1 MINKSDLRR
10 QVAELFIVR
19 ASGFNLD
26 SQRLYP
32 NLEESNSN
40 LKRLLE
46 EGVGGVIVLGGTVKE
61 LEIRCNILKKWS
73 GKPLLLC
80 ADIEEGVGQR
90 FYGGTKF
97 VPPMGIAQIYKKDQ
111 TLAISIA
118 EKIGYF
124 TGKEAKK
131 IGLNWLLAPVCD
143 INNNP
148 NNPVINLRAWGEEP
162 ETVKSLTCAFQRGVS
177 RSKMLTCAKH
187 FPGHGNSEVDSHL
200 DLPEIHNDLSKLEK
214 FELIPFKSL
223 INQGVNSVMIGH
235 LLFPKIDP
243 IFPATL
249 SKRVVTDLLRIKFKY
264 DGLVVSDA
272 LVMNAITN
280 KYSSGKA
287 AVMAFDAGIDLI
299 MMPKDIDEA
308 IDSLTD
314 AFYSG
319 KISLE
324 RLNISRERRKK
335 QLDLVSNE
343 DDFKKEDFNNED
355 NKNKFLLD
363 ASKFSNSIIKSSIF
377 VREES
382 TIKAEFNDINLIQI
396 DNFDQVSNK
405 FIPALDLPK
414 AVGFKNLII
423 HPLGIS
429 PWGKTNKNFL
439 ELGQFSNSKILVQLF
454 VRGKPFIGLDYH
466 NDHWIDTIEKLE
478 FEQRLSGIIIYGC
491 PYLFDKIKK
500 TIHKNIPLAY
510 SPSQTEEA
518 QNQILS
524 RILQS
529 KIIQKEIDKESS
541 IEFTD

>member
-1 MINKSDLRR
+1 MNKSDLRR

-46 EGVGGVIVLGGTVKE
+46 EGVGGVIFLGGTVKE
-61 LEIRCNILKKWS
+61 LEIRCNVLKKWS

-97 VPPMGIAQIYKKDQ
+97 IPPMGIAQIYKKDYN
-111 TLAISIA
+111 LAISIA

-124 TGKEAKK
+124 TGKEAKN

-143 INNNP
+143 INNNS

-308 IDSLTD
+308 IDSLAD

-396 DNFDQVSNK
+396 DNFDQVHNK

-529 KIIQKEIDKESS
+529 KTTQKEIEKESS

>member
-1 MINKSDLRR
+1 MNKSDLRR

-46 EGVGGVIVLGGTVKE
+46 EGVGGVIFLGGTVKE
-61 LEIRCNILKKWS
+61 LEIRCNVLKKWS

-97 VPPMGIAQIYKKDQ
+97 IPPMGIAQIYKKDYN
-111 TLAISIA
+111 LAISIA

-124 TGKEAKK
+124 TGKEAKN

-143 INNNP
+143 INNNS

-177 RSKMLTCAKH
+177 RSNMLTCAKH
-187 FPGHGNSEVDSHL
+187 FPGHGNSEIDSHL
-200 DLPEIHNDLSKLEK
+200 DLPEIQNDLSELEK
-214 FELIPFKSL
+214 FELIPFRSL
-223 INQGVNSVMIGH
+223 INQGVNSIMIGH
-235 LLFPKIDP
+235 LLLSKIDP
-243 IFPATL
+243 IYPATL
-249 SKRVVTDLLRIKFKY
+249 SKRLVTDLLRIKFKY
-264 DGLVVSDA
+264 DGLIVSDA
-272 LVMNAITN
+272 LVMNAISN

-299 MMPKDIDEA
+299 MMPKNIDEA

-314 AFYSG
+314 AFYSE
-319 KISLE
+319 KIPLE
-324 RLNISRERRKK
+324 RLHMSRERRKK
-335 QLDLVSNE
+335 QLDLISNE
-343 DDFKKEDFNNED
+343 NDLEKEELRNED
-355 NKNKFLLD
+355 IKNKFLLD
-363 ASKFSNSIIKSSIF
+363 AYRFSNSIIKNSIF
-377 VREES
+377 VRGES
-382 TIKAEFNDINLIQI
+382 TIKAKVNDINLIQI
-396 DNFDQVSNK
+396 DNFDQLSNK
-405 FIPALDLPK
+405 FSPALNLPK
-414 AVGFKNLII
+414 EVGFKNLII

-429 PWGKTNKNFL
+429 PWQKTNKRFL
-439 ELGQFSNSKILVQLF
+439 ELGQFGNSKILVQLF

-466 NDHWIDTIEKLE
+466 NYHWIDAIKNLEIEE
-478 FEQRLSGIIIYGC
+478 RLSGIIIYGC
-491 PYLFDKIKK
+491 PYLYDKIKK
-500 TIHKNIPLAY
+500 NIHESIPLAY
-510 SPSQTEEA
+510 SPSQIEEA

-529 KIIQKEIDKESS
+529 KRVNREIDKKF
-541 IEFTD
+541 INEFTD

>member
-1 MINKSDLRR
+1 MNKSDLRR

-46 EGVGGVIVLGGTVKE
+46 EGVGGVIFLGGTVKE
-61 LEIRCNILKKWS
+61 LEIRCNVLKKWS

-97 VPPMGIAQIYKKDQ
+97 IPPMGIAQIYKKDYN
-111 TLAISIA
+111 LAISIA

-124 TGKEAKK
+124 TGKEAKN

-143 INNNP
+143 INNNS

-162 ETVKSLTCAFQRGVS
+162 EIVKSLTCAFHRGVS

-200 DLPEIHNDLSKLEK
+200 DLPEIRNDLSELEK
-214 FELIPFKSL
+214 FELIPFISL

-235 LLFPKIDP
+235 LLFSKIDP
-243 IFPATL
+243 IYPATL
-249 SKRVVTDLLRIKFKY
+249 SKRLVTDLLRIKLNY

-272 LVMNAITN
+272 LVMNAISN
-280 KYSSGKA
+280 KYGSGES
-287 AVMAFDAGIDLI
+287 AVKAFDAGIDLI

-308 IDSLTD
+308 INSLTD
-314 AFYSG
+314 AVYSE
-319 KISLE
+319 KISLK
-324 RLNISRERRKK
+324 RLQISRERRKK
-335 QLDLVSNE
+335 QLDLISNE
-343 DDFKKEDFNNED
+343 NDLKKEELKNQNI
-355 NKNKFLLD
+355 KNKFSLD
-363 ASKFSNSIIKSSIF
+363 AYKFSKLIIKNTIF
-377 VREES
+377 VRKES
-382 TIKAEFNDINLIQI
+382 SIKAEVNDINLIQI
-396 DNFDQVSNK
+396 DDFDQVSNK
-405 FIPALDLPK
+405 FFPALDLPK
-414 AVGFKNLII
+414 AVGFQNLII

-429 PWGKTNKNFL
+429 PWQKNNRKFL
-439 ELGQFSNSKILVQLF
+439 ELGRFGNSKILIQLF
-454 VRGKPFIGLDYH
+454 VRGKPFIGLDYD
-466 NDHWIDTIEKLE
+466 NYHWIDALKSLEIEE
-478 FEQRLSGIIIYGC
+478 RLSGIIIYGC
-491 PYLFDKIKK
+491 PYLYEKVKQ
-500 TIHKNIPLAY
+500 TIHESIPLAY
-510 SPSQTEEA
+510 SPSQIEEA

-529 KIIQKEIDKESS
+529 KIVQKEIDKKLSK
-541 IEFTD
+541 EFTD

>member
-1 MINKSDLRR
+1 MNKSDLRR

-32 NLEESNSN
+32 HLEESNSN

-46 EGVGGVIVLGGTVKE
+46 EGVGGVILLGGTVKE
-61 LEIRCNILKKWS
+61 LEIRCNVLKKWS
-73 GKPLLLC
+73 SKPLLLC

-97 VPPMGIAQIYKKDQ
+97 IPPMGIAQIYKKDHN
-111 TLAISIA
+111 LAISIA

-124 TGKEAKK
+124 TGKEAKY

-143 INNNP
+143 INNNS

-162 ETVKSLTCAFQRGVS
+162 ETVKSLTCAFHSGVS

-200 DLPEIHNDLSKLEK
+200 DLPEIQNDLSKLDK

-223 INQGVNSVMIGH
+223 INQGVSSVMIGH
-235 LLFPKIDP
+235 LLFSKIDP
-243 IFPATL
+243 IYPATL
-249 SKRVVTDLLRIKFKY
+249 SKKLVTDLLRIKLKY

-272 LVMNAITN
+272 LVMNAISN
-280 KYSSGKA
+280 KYSSGIS

-299 MMPKDIDEA
+299 MMPKNIDEA

-314 AFYSG
+314 AFYSE

-324 RLNISRERRKK
+324 RLHISRERRKK
-335 QLDLVSNE
+335 QLDLISNE
-343 DDFKKEDFNNED
+343 NHLEKEDLKDED
-355 NKNKFLLD
+355 IKNKFSLD
-363 ASKFSNSIIKSSIF
+363 AYRFSNSIIENSIF
-377 VREES
+377 VRKES
-382 TIKAEFNDINLIQI
+382 TIKAEVNDINLIQI
-396 DNFDQVSNK
+396 DNFDQASNK
-405 FIPALDLPK
+405 FFPALDLPK
-414 AVGFKNLII
+414 AVGFRNLII

-429 PWGKTNKNFL
+429 PWQDNNKRFL
-439 ELGQFSNSKILVQLF
+439 ELGQFRNSKILVQLF
-454 VRGKPFIGLDYH
+454 VRGKPFIGLEYH
-466 NDHWIDTIEKLE
+466 NDHWIDAIKNLEIEE
-478 FEQRLSGIIIYGC
+478 RLSGIIIYGC
-491 PYLFDKIKK
+491 PYLYDKIKEI
-500 TIHKNIPLAY
+500 IHESIPLAY
-510 SPSQTEEA
+510 SPSQIEEA

-524 RILQS
+524 RMLQS
-529 KIIQKEIDKESS
+529 KIAQKEIDEKSRN
-541 IEFTD
+541 EFTD

>member
-124 TGKEAKK
+124 TGKEAKE

-272 LVMNAITN
+272 LVMNAIKN
-280 KYSSGKA
+280 KYSSGKS

-396 DNFDQVSNK
+396 DNFDQVHNK
-405 FIPALDLPK
+405 FIPALDFPK

-500 TIHKNIPLAY
+500 SIHKNIPLAY

>member
-1 MINKSDLRR
+1 MNKSDLRR

-46 EGVGGVIVLGGTVKE
+46 EGVGGVILLGGTVKE
-61 LEIRCNILKKWS
+61 LEIRCNVLKKWS
-73 GKPLLLC
+73 DKPLLLC

-97 VPPMGIAQIYKKDQ
+97 IPPMGIAQIYKKDHN
-111 TLAISIA
+111 LAISIA

-124 TGKEAKK
+124 TGKEAKN

-143 INNNP
+143 INNNS

-162 ETVKSLTCAFQRGVS
+162 ETVKSLTCAFHRGVS

-200 DLPEIHNDLSKLEK
+200 DLPEIQNDLSKLDK

-223 INQGVNSVMIGH
+223 INQGVSSVMIGH
-235 LLFPKIDP
+235 LLFSKIDP
-243 IFPATL
+243 IYPATL
-249 SKRVVTDLLRIKFKY
+249 SKRLVTDLLRIKLKY

-272 LVMNAITN
+272 LVMNAISN
-280 KYSSGKA
+280 KYSSGIS

-319 KISLE
+319 KFSLE
-324 RLNISRERRKK
+324 RLHVSRDRRKK
-335 QLDLVSNE
+335 QLDLISNE
-343 DDFKKEDFNNED
+343 NDLEKEDLKD
-355 NKNKFLLD
+355 KDIKNKFSLD
-363 ASKFSNSIIKSSIF
+363 AYRFSNSIIENSIF
-377 VREES
+377 IREES
-382 TIKAEFNDINLIQI
+382 TIKAEFNDINLIKI

-405 FIPALDLPK
+405 YLPALYLPK
-414 AVGFKNLII
+414 AAGFKNLII
-423 HPLGIS
+423 HPLGLS
-429 PWGKTNKNFL
+429 PWKKTNKRVL
-439 ELGQFSNSKILVQLF
+439 ELGQFGNSKILVQLF

-466 NDHWIDTIEKLE
+466 NDHWADAIKNLEIEE
-478 FEQRLSGIIIYGC
+478 RLSGVIVYGC
-491 PYLFDKIKK
+491 PYLYDKIKK
-500 TIHKNIPLAY
+500 TIHESIPLAY
-510 SPSQTEEA
+510 SPSQIEEA
-518 QNQILS
+518 QNHILS

-529 KIIQKEIDKESS
+529 KRVNKEIDKK
-541 IEFTD
+541 IIKEFTD

>member
-1 MINKSDLRR
+1 MNKSDLRR

-32 NLEESNSN
+32 QLEESNSN

-46 EGVGGVIVLGGTVKE
+46 EGVGGVILLGGTIKE
-61 LEIRCNILKKWS
+61 LEIRCNVLKNWS

-97 VPPMGIAQIYKKDQ
+97 IPPMGIAQIYKKDHK
-111 TLAISIA
+111 LAISIS

-124 TGKEAKK
+124 TGKEAKY

-143 INNNP
+143 INNNS

-177 RSKMLTCAKH
+177 RSKILTCAKH

-200 DLPEIHNDLSKLEK
+200 DLPEIQNDLYKLEK

-223 INQGVNSVMIGH
+223 INQGINSIMIGH
-235 LLFPKIDP
+235 LLLSNIDP
-243 IFPATL
+243 IYPATL
-249 SKRVVTDLLRIKFKY
+249 SKRLVTDLLRTKLKY

-272 LVMNAITN
+272 LVMNAISN
-280 KYSSGKA
+280 KYSSGMA
-287 AVMAFDAGIDLI
+287 AVLAFDAGIDLI
-299 MMPKDIDEA
+299 MMPKDINEA

-314 AFYSG
+314 AFYSE

-324 RLNISRERRKK
+324 RLHISRERRKK
-335 QLDLVSNE
+335 QLDLISNE
-343 DDFKKEDFNNED
+343 NDLEQEELRNDDI
-355 NKNKFLLD
+355 KNKFSLD
-363 ASKFSNSIIKSSIF
+363 AYKFSKSIIKNSIYI
-377 VREES
+377 REES
-382 TIKAEFNDINLIQI
+382 IIKAEVNDINLIQI
-396 DNFDQVSNK
+396 DNFDQISNK
-405 FIPALDLPK
+405 FFPALDLPK

-429 PWGKTNKNFL
+429 PWQKTNKKYLQL
-439 ELGQFSNSKILVQLF
+439 ELFGNSKILIQLF

-466 NDHWIDTIEKLE
+466 NDHWVDAIKNLEIEK
-478 FEQRLSGIIIYGC
+478 RLSGVIIYGC
-491 PYLFDKIKK
+491 PYLYDKIKK
-500 TIHKNIPLAY
+500 AIHNSIPLAY
-510 SPSQTEEA
+510 SPSQIEEA
-518 QNQILS
+518 QKQILT

-529 KIIQKEIDKESS
+529 KIVQKEIDKTSNN
-541 IEFTD
+541 EFTD

>member
-1 MINKSDLRR
+1 MNKSDLRR

-46 EGVGGVIVLGGTVKE
+46 EGVGGVIFLGGTVKE
-61 LEIRCNILKKWS
+61 LEIRCNVLKKWS

-97 VPPMGIAQIYKKDQ
+97 IPPMGIAQIYKKDYN
-111 TLAISIA
+111 LAISIA

-124 TGKEAKK
+124 TGKEAKN

-308 IDSLTD
+308 IDSLAD

-343 DDFKKEDFNNED
+343 DDFKKEDLNNED
-355 NKNKFLLD
+355 IKNKFLLD

-396 DNFDQVSNK
+396 DNFDQVPNK
-405 FIPALDLPK
+405 FIPALDFPK

-454 VRGKPFIGLDYH
+454 VRGKPFIGLDYD
-466 NDHWIDTIEKLE
+466 NDHWIDALKSLEIEE
-478 FEQRLSGIIIYGC
+478 RLSGIIIYGC
-491 PYLFDKIKK
+491 PYLYEKIKQ
-500 TIHKNIPLAY
+500 TIHESIPLAY
-510 SPSQTEEA
+510 SPSQIEEA

-529 KIIQKEIDKESS
+529 KIVQKEIDKKLSK
-541 IEFTD
+541 EFTD

>member
-1 MINKSDLRR
+1 MNKSDLRR

-46 EGVGGVIVLGGTVKE
+46 EGVGGVIFLGGTLKE
-61 LEIRCNILKKWS
+61 LEIRCNVLKKWS

-343 DDFKKEDFNNED
+343 DDFQKEDLNNED
-355 NKNKFLLD
+355 IKNKFLLD

-396 DNFDQVSNK
+396 DNFDQVPNK
-405 FIPALDLPK
+405 FIPALDFPK

-439 ELGQFSNSKILVQLF
+439 ELGQFSNSKILFQLF

-529 KIIQKEIDKESS
+529 KIVQKEIDKKLSK
-541 IEFTD
+541 EFTD

>member
-1 MINKSDLRR
+1 MNKSDLRR

-46 EGVGGVIVLGGTVKE
+46 EGVGGVIFLGGTVKE

-200 DLPEIHNDLSKLEK
+200 DLPEIRNDLSELEK
-214 FELIPFKSL
+214 FELIPFISL

-235 LLFPKIDP
+235 LLFSKIDP
-243 IFPATL
+243 IYPATL
-249 SKRVVTDLLRIKFKY
+249 SKRLVTDLLRTKFKY

-308 IDSLTD
+308 IDSLAD

-405 FIPALDLPK
+405 FIPALDFPK

-439 ELGQFSNSKILVQLF
+439 EMGQFSNSKILVQLF

-500 TIHKNIPLAY
+500 SIHKNIPLAY

-529 KIIQKEIDKESS
+529 KITQKEIDKESS

>member
-1 MINKSDLRR
+1 MNRSDLRR
-10 QVAELFIVR
+10 EVAELFIVR

-32 NLEESNSN
+32 NLEESNTS

-46 EGVGGVIVLGGTVKE
+46 EGVGGVIFLGGTVKE

-73 GKPLLLC
+73 GKRLLLC

-90 FYGGTKF
+90 FHGGTKF
-97 VPPMGIAQIYKKDQ
+97 IPPMGIAQIYKKDHH
-111 TLAISIA
+111 LGISIA

-124 TGKEAKK
+124 TAKEAKN

-143 INNNP
+143 INNNS
-148 NNPVINLRAWGEEP
+148 NNPVINLRAWGEEA

-177 RSKMLTCAKH
+177 RSKILTCAKH

-200 DLPEIHNDLSKLEK
+200 DLPEIHNDLSELEK
-214 FELIPFKSL
+214 FELIPFESL

-243 IFPATL
+243 IYPATL
-249 SKRVVTDLLRIKFKY
+249 SKRLVTELLRIKFNY
-264 DGLVVSDA
+264 DGLIVSDA
-272 LVMNAITN
+272 LVMNAISN

-299 MMPKDIDEA
+299 MMPKNIDEA

-324 RLNISRERRKK
+324 RLRMSRERRKK
-335 QLDLVSNE
+335 QLDLISNE
-343 DDFKKEDFNNED
+343 NDLEEKFRHEDV
-355 NKNKFLLD
+355 KNKFLVD
-363 ASKFSNSIIKSSIF
+363 AYRFSNSIIKNSIC
-377 VREES
+377 VRGEI
-382 TIKAEFNDINLIQI
+382 TIKAKVNDINLIQI

-405 FIPALDLPK
+405 LFPALNLPE
-414 AVGFKNLII
+414 AVGFRNLII

-429 PWGKTNKNFL
+429 PWQNSNKRFL
-439 ELGQFSNSKILVQLF
+439 ELARIGNGKILVQLF
-454 VRGKPFIGLDYH
+454 VRGKPFIGSEYH
-466 NDHWIDTIEKLE
+466 NDHWIDVIKNLEIEE
-478 FEQRLSGIIIYGC
+478 RLLGIIIYGC
-491 PYLFDKIKK
+491 PYLYDKIKK
-500 TIHKNIPLAY
+500 TIHEAIPLAY
-510 SPSQTEEA
+510 SPSQIEQA
-518 QNQILS
+518 QTQILN
-524 RILQS
+524 RILPS
-529 KIIQKEIDKESS
+529 KIVQKKVDEKSS
-541 IEFTD
+541 KEFTD

>member
-1 MINKSDLRR
+1 MNKSDLRR

-46 EGVGGVIVLGGTVKE
+46 EGVGGVIFLGGTVKE
-61 LEIRCNILKKWS
+61 LEIRCNVLKKWS

-97 VPPMGIAQIYKKDQ
+97 IPPMGIAQIYKKDYN
-111 TLAISIA
+111 LAISIA

-124 TGKEAKK
+124 TGKEAKN

-143 INNNP
+143 INNNS

-314 AFYSG
+314 AFYSE

-396 DNFDQVSNK
+396 DNFDQVHNK
-405 FIPALDLPK
+405 FIPALDFPK

-500 TIHKNIPLAY
+500 SIHKNIPLAY

-529 KIIQKEIDKESS
+529 KITQKEIDKESS

>member
-1 MINKSDLRR
+1 MNKSDLRR

-61 LEIRCNILKKWS
+61 LEIRCNTLKKWS

-162 ETVKSLTCAFQRGVS
+162 ETVKSLTCAFQRGVF

-200 DLPEIHNDLSKLEK
+200 DLPEIHDDLSKLEK

-272 LVMNAITN
+272 LVMNAITT

-319 KISLE
+319 KFSLE
-324 RLNISRERRKK
+324 RLNISRVRRKK

-343 DDFKKEDFNNED
+343 DDFKKEDLNNED
-355 NKNKFLLD
+355 IKNKFLLD

-382 TIKAEFNDINLIQI
+382 TIRAEFNDINLIQI

-405 FIPALDLPK
+405 FIPALDFPK

-429 PWGKTNKNFL
+429 PWEKTNKNFL
-439 ELGQFSNSKILVQLF
+439 EQGQFSNSKILVQLF

-500 TIHKNIPLAY
+500 SIHKNLPLAY

-529 KIIQKEIDKESS
+529 KTTQKEIDKESS

>member
-1 MINKSDLRR
+1 MNKSDLRR

-46 EGVGGVIVLGGTVKE
+46 EGVGGVIFLGGTVKE
-61 LEIRCNILKKWS
+61 LEIRCNVLKKWS

-97 VPPMGIAQIYKKDQ
+97 IPPMGIAQIYKKDYN
-111 TLAISIA
+111 LAISIA

-124 TGKEAKK
+124 TGKEAKN

-143 INNNP
+143 INNNS

-343 DDFKKEDFNNED
+343 DDFKKEDLNNED
-355 NKNKFLLD
+355 IKNKFLLD
-363 ASKFSNSIIKSSIF
+363 ASRFSNSIIKSSIF

-396 DNFDQVSNK
+396 DNFDQVPNK
-405 FIPALDLPK
+405 FIPALDFPK
-414 AVGFKNLII
+414 SVGFKNLII

-454 VRGKPFIGLDYH
+454 VRGKPFIGLDYD
-466 NDHWIDTIEKLE
+466 NYHWIDALKSLEIEE
-478 FEQRLSGIIIYGC
+478 RLSGIIIYGC
-491 PYLFDKIKK
+491 PYLYDKIKQ
-500 TIHKNIPLAY
+500 TIHESIPLAY
-510 SPSQTEEA
+510 SPSQIEEA

-529 KIIQKEIDKESS
+529 KIVQKEIDKKLSK
-541 IEFTD
+541 EFTD

>member
-1 MINKSDLRR
+1 MNKSDLRT

-46 EGVGGVIVLGGTVKE
+46 EGVGGVIFLGGTVKE
-61 LEIRCNILKKWS
+61 LEIRCNVLKKWS

-97 VPPMGIAQIYKKDQ
+97 IPPMGIAQIYKKDNN
-111 TLAISIA
+111 LAISIA
-118 EKIGYF
+118 EQIGYF
-124 TGKEAKK
+124 TGKEAKN

-143 INNNP
+143 INNNS
-148 NNPVINLRAWGEEP
+148 NNPVINLRAWGEEA

-214 FELIPFKSL
+214 CELIPFKSL

-243 IFPATL
+243 IYPATL

-264 DGLVVSDA
+264 DNLVVSDA
-272 LVMNAITN
+272 LVMNAISN
-280 KYSSGKA
+280 KYSSGRA

-299 MMPKDIDEA
+299 MMPKNIDEA
-308 IDSLTD
+308 IDALTD
-314 AFYSG
+314 AFYSE

-324 RLNISRERRKK
+324 RLHISRERRKK
-335 QLDLVSNE
+335 QLDLINNENDLEKEELRNE
-343 DDFKKEDFNNED
+343 DT
-355 NKNKFLLD
+355 KNKFLLD
-363 ASKFSNSIIKSSIF
+363 ASRFSHSIINKSIF
-377 VREES
+377 IREES
-382 TIKAEFNDINLIQI
+382 TIKAEVNDINLIQI

-405 FIPALDLPK
+405 FCPALDLPK
-414 AVGFKNLII
+414 SVGFKNLII

-429 PWGKTNKNFL
+429 PWQKTNKRFL
-439 ELGQFSNSKILVQLF
+439 ESEQLGNSKILVQLF
-454 VRGKPFIGLDYH
+454 VRGKPFIGLDYN
-466 NDHWIDTIEKLE
+466 NDHWLDAIKSLE
-478 FEQRLSGIIIYGC
+478 NEERLSGIIIYGC
-491 PYLFDKIKK
+491 PYLYDKIKK
-500 TIHKNIPLAY
+500 TIHYSTPLAY
-510 SPSQTEEA
+510 SPSQIEEA

-529 KIIQKEIDKESS
+529 KIAHNEVQRKFIK
-541 IEFTD
+541 EFTD